1 MYIDRCTCNIAST
14 SMLIIQNKKL
24 FSSCFDCSLSIEL
37 TCIMMC
43 LLLKSMTWNLYKS
56 CGDLYNNY
64 IHFCLG
70 KIIWF
75 SFFLYKNKFLSIM
88 KNKCSRWMCKLNC
101 KFFIRLFFVYRKI
114 KNDKGN
120 NVFFNKL
127 RKWSFRMQDYIRRH
141 N

>member
-1 MYIDRCTCNIAST
+1 
-14 SMLIIQNKKL
+14 
-24 FSSCFDCSLSIEL
+24 
-37 TCIMMC
+37 
-43 LLLKSMTWNLYKS
+43 
-56 CGDLYNNY
+56 
-64 IHFCLG
+64 
-70 KIIWF
+70 
-75 SFFLYKNKFLSIM
+75 M
-88 KNKCSRWMCKLNC
+88 KNICSRWMCKLNC